1 MAAWRS
7 WSQKVPPSL
16 AGSGG
21 VISTKKKKEERMRL
35 RTFFLLLVVATTK
48 LKKPRRE
55 AVKLPHSPK
64 TPTVQFQVDPAQLVS
79 GLRVTR

>member
-1 MAAWRS
+1 
-7 WSQKVPPSL
+7 
-16 AGSGG
+16 
-21 VISTKKKKEERMRL
+21 MRL